1 MILHWSI
8 RLSELLRISWIF
20 LAETAWLLLEKQD
33 QFDQNYLCLLSEL
46 IDTIYEGKAPIS

>member
-33 QFDQNYLCLLSEL
+33 EFNQNYLCLLSEL
-46 IDTIYEGKAPIS
+46 IDTIYEGKAPVS